1 MPSNHVLINNGM
13 EFIVVDS
20 KMEDFLNWL
29 KENGSAVK
37 TGIEKKQDNPVLV
50 NSQN

>member
-1 MPSNHVLINNGM
+1 MPSNHVLINNSM

-29 KENGSAVK
+29 KENGSVVE
-37 TGIEKKQDNPVLV
+37 TDIKKEQDKPVLV

>member
-1 MPSNHVLINNGM
+1 M

-20 KMEDFLNWL
+20 KMEDFLSWL
-29 KENGSAVK
+29 KENGNVVD
-37 TGIEKKQDNPVLV
+37 TDIEKKQDEPVLV